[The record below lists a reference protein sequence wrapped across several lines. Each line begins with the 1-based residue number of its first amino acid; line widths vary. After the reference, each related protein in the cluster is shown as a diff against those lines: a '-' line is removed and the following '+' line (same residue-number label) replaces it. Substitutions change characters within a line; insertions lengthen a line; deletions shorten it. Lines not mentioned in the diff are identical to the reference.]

1 MCRTLMAREE
11 KMPKFMDIKRQVI
24 QCLVE
29 GNILHEARDNIDIKN
44 LLEVG
49 VISIEEVTEILKRSR
64 GNQYNS
70 SLHHMYQSIDVHVIK
85 TRHKS
90 EEWYIKWY
98 FIEPDAV
105 FISVH
110 Q

>member
-1 MCRTLMAREE
+1 MA
-11 KMPKFMDIKRQVI
+11 KFTDIKHQVI
-24 QCLVE
+24 QCLEE
-29 GNILHEARDNIDIKN
+29 GNVLHEARNDIDIKN
-44 LLEVG
+44 FLKVG
-49 VISIEEVTEILKRSR
+49 AISIEEVTEILKRSR
-64 GNQYNS
+64 GHEYES
-70 SLHHMYQSIDVHVIK
+70 SPHHLDKSIDVHVIK

-90 EEWYIKWY
+90 QQWYIKWY

>member
-1 MCRTLMAREE
+1 
-11 KMPKFMDIKRQVI
+11 MPKFTDVKHQVI

-29 GNILHEARDNIDIKN
+29 GNVLHEARNDIDIKN

-49 VISIEEVTEILKRSR
+49 AISIDEVTEILKRSH
-64 GNQYNS
+64 GNEYES
-70 SLHHMYQSIDVHVIK
+70 SPHHMNQHIDVHVIK

-90 EEWYIKWY
+90 KKWYIKWH
-98 FIEPDAV
+98 FIEPDTV

>member
-1 MCRTLMAREE
+1 
-11 KMPKFMDIKRQVI
+11 MPRFSEIKKQVI
-24 QCLVE
+24 QCLSE
-29 GNILHEARDNIDIKN
+29 GAVLHEARNDIDIKN

-49 VISIEEVTEILKRSR
+49 VISIEEVTQILKKSR
-64 GNQYNS
+64 GNEYES
-70 SLHHMYQSIDVHVIK
+70 SPHHMDQSIDVHVVK
-85 TRHKS
+85 TSYQR

-98 FIEPDAV
+98 FVEPDAV

>member
-1 MCRTLMAREE
+1 MS
-11 KMPKFMDIKRQVI
+11 KFKEIKHQVI

-29 GNILHEARDNIDIKN
+29 GNILHEARNNIDIKN
-44 LLEVG
+44 LLKTG
-49 VISIEEVTEILKRSR
+49 VISIEEITEILKRSR
-64 GNQYNS
+64 GNQYKS
-70 SLHHMYQSIDVHVIK
+70 SPHQMDQRIDVHVIK
-85 TRHKS
+85 TLYKTGQ
-90 EEWYIKWY
+90 WYIKWY

>member
-1 MCRTLMAREE
+1 
-11 KMPKFMDIKRQVI
+11 MPKFSDIKHQII

-29 GNILHEARDNIDIKN
+29 GNVLHEARNDIDIKN

-64 GNQYNS
+64 GNEYES
-70 SLHHMYQSIDVHVIK
+70 SPHHLDKSIHVHVIK

-90 EEWYIKWY
+90 EQWYIKWY